1 MPLRLSEEPTLKTS
15 SDILEEMKFPARLM
29 RLEVCA
35 RTIALSMLASLLFVS
50 ACTKNVEATLQGRG
64 KEEAK
69 GTHSGKSE
77 KSSGAAG
84 ARAKRG
90 PAVVQT
96 VLVKKQRASQRAET
110 SVALVGRKQTN
121 VFSKVAGRVT
131 RISVPEGR
139 SVKAGQTLFQV
150 DRSEPGET
158 YLSVPVTSPISGW
171 VGRWNVTEGT
181 QVSTQDAVVL
191 VVDDQTLIANI
202 FLPVQEW
209 VQVKLNSKV
218 AIRVQDIERP
228 AKILTIARA
237 AESGSGRGALTVELS
252 NSDHVFKSGVVA
264 MASLELDT
272 RERLLLPA
280 SSLRISDQGAAAF
293 KVEDGKA
300 KRVKVKYSLFDND
313 TVEILAGLQEND
325 VVVSVGAHQLF
336 DGAEVKFAETKDAL
350 KVPQGGEGAG
360 ADKRSRSEEAG
371 K

>member
-1 MPLRLSEEPTLKTS
+1 MQLRLSEEPTLKTF
-15 SDILEEMKFPARLM
+15 SDSLKQPKI
-29 RLEVCA
+29 CA
-35 RTIALSMLASLLFVS
+35 RRVNMTSRAVTFSFLASLLSVI
-50 ACTKNVEATLQGRG
+50 ACTKSGDATEQGRG
-64 KEEAK
+64 KEETK
-69 GTHSGKSE
+69 STRSGKSE
-77 KSSGAAG
+77 KSSAAAG
-84 ARAKRG
+84 SRGKRG

-96 VLVKKQRASQRAET
+96 VLVQKKRASQRAET

-121 VFSKVAGRVT
+121 VFSKVSGRVT

-139 SVKAGQTLFQV
+139 AVKAGQTLFQV

-181 QVSTQDAVVL
+181 QVSTQDAIVL

-252 NSDHVFKSGVVA
+252 NSDYVFKSGIVA

-293 KVEDGKA
+293 KVEEGKA
-300 KRVKVKYSLFDND
+300 TRVKVKYSLFDND
-313 TVEILAGLQEND
+313 TVEILSGLQEND

-336 DGAEVKFAETKDAL
+336 DGVEVKVVQAPDTL
-350 KVPQGGEGAG
+350 KPSQGSDGSKASQPARGE
-360 ADKRSRSEEAG
+360 DAG

>member
-15 SDILEEMKFPARLM
+15 SDTLEQSKICTRLAEMAARA
-29 RLEVCA
+29 V
-35 RTIALSMLASLLFVS
+35 TFSFLASLLFVS
-50 ACTKNVEATLQGRG
+50 ACTKSGEATEQGRG
-64 KEEAK
+64 KEETK
-69 GTHSGKSE
+69 STQSGKSE

-84 ARAKRG
+84 TRGKRG

-121 VFSKVAGRVT
+121 VFSKVSGRVT

-139 SVKAGQTLFQV
+139 AVKAGQTLFQV

-218 AIRVQDIERP
+218 VIRVQDLERP

-280 SSLRISDQGAAAF
+280 SALRISDQGAAAF
-293 KVEDGKA
+293 KVENGKA
-300 KRVKVKYSLFDND
+300 TRVKVKYSLFDND
-313 TVEILAGLQEND
+313 TVEILSGLQEND

-336 DGAEVKFAETKDAL
+336 DGAEVKVAEVQDLL
-350 KVPQGGEGAG
+350 KPSRGINESRINKPA
-360 ADKRSRSEEAG
+360 RSEEAG